1 MNFNDMILTES
12 ELKAIIT
19 EGVRRLMEAYGDQ
32 ADSGRPAIYVGTY
45 RKYNNGSLAGG
56 WVFLDDFDSKEEFLE
71 YCTRK
76 LHGDENDVELMFQ
89 DYENIPQGFV
99 SEYNIA
105 DEFWDFL
112 ALDGDYDMK
121 LAIANALGNP
131 QEAMRVLGDGDY
143 HIFQGCDSVEDIVQ
157 EYLDEGI
164 MPSRPENYFD
174 YKRFG
179 RECSWDGP
187 MSDDYESI
195 YEEFG
200 VEEDDDE
207 ALGEAIVDSMYGG
220 VENMPKETVE
230 QYMDISALARD
241 MGYENTY
248 VEYDGGMV
256 EIY

>member
-19 EGVRRLMEAYGDQ
+19 EGVRRLMEAYEQ
-32 ADSGRPAIYVGTY
+32 ANEEPRPAIYVGTY
-45 RKYNNGSLAGG
+45 GKYNNGSLEGE
-56 WVFLDDFDSKEEFLE
+56 WVYLDQFNSKDEFLQ
-71 YCTRK
+71 YCTQK
-76 LHGDENDVELMFQ
+76 LHANERNAELMFQ
-89 DYENIPQGFV
+89 DYEYIPEGFV
-99 SEYNIA
+99 GESFISPR
-105 DEFWDFL
+105 FWDFL
-112 ALDGDYDMK
+112 ALDGPYDMK
-121 LAIANALGNP
+121 LAVANALGEP
-131 QEAMRVLGDGDY
+131 EEAMETLENGD
-143 HIFQGCDSVEDIVQ
+143 FQVFYGCNSVEDIVQ
-157 EYLDEGI
+157 EYLEQGV

-230 QYMDISALARD
+230 QYMNISALARD
-241 MGYENTY
+241 MSYENHY
-248 VEYDGGMV
+248 AEFNGGMI